1 MQFSRQLI
9 QKSKLLRYPI
19 RYPLYSSMYCFQ
31 SYSRI
36 QATSYPFNNNIINNN
51 NFMHNQRLFCA
62 AAADLTDEAILE
74 RIRKVL
80 STMERAKLDENDPLT
95 AETNV
100 FEKLGLD
107 SLDFVEFGI
116 ALEDEF
122 QCEIDDDAAEN
133 IKTIGDAIKL
143 IKESK
148 QAKAE

>member
-62 AAADLTDEAILE
+62 AAADLTDEAILD

-100 FEKLGLD
+100 FEKLGLVSIKSVYTPQ
-107 SLDFVEFGI
+107 SLKKDLSLRMNALIEKDLRFKKKVE
-116 ALEDEF
+116 ALAMDLNTNY
-122 QCEIDDDAAEN
+122 QD
-133 IKTIGDAIKL
+133 
-143 IKESK
+143 
-148 QAKAE
+148 